1 MVRRAPAASPAF
13 VLHRYDWSETS
24 LILDLFTREQG
35 RLSVAAKGAKRPYSQ
50 LRPVLLPF
58 QRLNASL
65 SRPSRDE
72 PADILT
78 LRGAEWAGGGPML
91 GGPALFTGFY
101 LNELL
106 MKLLP
111 RGDAH
116 PVLFDAYAGTL
127 PVLAAGDDALTQAAL
142 RAFEL
147 VLWREIGVL
156 PQLDALAAT
165 RQPLRPEVAYM
176 LRPELGVAPLSHSDA
191 PLSGATLCALQGA
204 LDAGD
209 LAGLQSACLAALP
222 ALKITLRQW
231 LHYHL
236 GAARLRT
243 REVMIASQQWAE
255 LPPSAVSTSE
265 NPP

>member
-1 MVRRAPAASPAF
+1 MCS
-13 VLHRYDWSETS
+13 S
-24 LILDLFTREQG
+24 DLEQG

-72 PADILT
+72 HTDILT
-78 LRGAEWAGGGPML
+78 LRGAEWAGGAPAL
-91 GGPALFTGFY
+91 GGQALFSGFY

-127 PVLAAGDDALTQAAL
+127 PVLSAGEDALTQAAL

-156 PQLDALAAT
+156 PQLDRAAAT
-165 RQPLRPEVAYM
+165 LQPLQPELPYM
-176 LRPELGVAPLSHSDA
+176 LRPELGEIGRAHV
-191 PLSGATLCALQGA
+191 
-204 LDAGD
+204 
-209 LAGLQSACLAALP
+209 
-222 ALKITLRQW
+222 
-231 LHYHL
+231 
-236 GAARLRT
+236 
-243 REVMIASQQWAE
+243 
-255 LPPSAVSTSE
+255 
-265 NPP
+265 